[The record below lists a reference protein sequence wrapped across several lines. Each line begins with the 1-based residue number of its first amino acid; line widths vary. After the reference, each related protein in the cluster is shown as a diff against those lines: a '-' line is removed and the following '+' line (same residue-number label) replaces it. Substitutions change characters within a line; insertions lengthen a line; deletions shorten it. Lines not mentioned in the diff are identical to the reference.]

1 MRVDGFDWDEG
12 NLSKNKDTRGIESE
26 AIESVFR
33 NSPWVAPDIKHSS
46 KEDRFL
52 AIGRTLDAR
61 FMIVAFTFRRKG
73 NLHLI
78 RPISARYMH
87 KREIEKY
94 EKEFSKNEK

>member
-1 MRVDGFDWDEG
+1 MKVDGFDWNEG
-12 NLSKNKDTRGIESE
+12 NLSKNKNARGIESE

-52 AIGRTLDAR
+52 AIGRNSEGR
-61 FMIVAFTFRRKG
+61 FMIVVFTFRRKG
-73 NLHLI
+73 DLQLI

-87 KREIEKY
+87 KKEIEKY
-94 EKEFSKNEK
+94 EKEFAKDEK